1 MSSSSK
7 LAWNSSP
14 RTLLRSILMLDD
26 SAHSIALGTAI
37 GMFIALTPTVGIQ
50 MLIVICFAFLTRP
63 LFRFNQIA
71 SLITVYVSNPL
82 TIVPIYWFD
91 YKIGT
96 YYVGGSMTQA
106 DFAKILE
113 FEGFS
118 GWWETVKQLLLEVGS
133 PLIIGSLIVATF
145 FALVTY
151 PIMLRLVMHFQKQT
165 PAAHP
170 VDSETSTVIPHKP
183 VDSEQNTKSA
193 HLHSS

>member
-1 MSSSSK
+1 M
-7 LAWNSSP
+7 
-14 RTLLRSILMLDD
+14 LLRSILMLDD

-50 MLIVICFAFLTRP
+50 MLMVICFAFLMRP
-63 LFRFNQIA
+63 FFRFNQIA

-96 YYVGGSMTQA
+96 YYVGGSLTQN
-106 DFAKILE
+106 DFARILE

-133 PLIIGSLIVATF
+133 PLIIGSLVVATF
-145 FALVTY
+145 FSLATY
-151 PIMLRLVMHFQKQT
+151 PIMLRLVMHFQKLRPVTDPVETEAQT
-165 PAAHP
+165 VVPSKPA
-170 VDSETSTVIPHKP
+170 DK
-183 VDSEQNTKSA
+183 EQNTKSV

>member
-1 MSSSSK
+1 MSSSK
-7 LAWNSSP
+7 LTWKSSP
-14 RTLLRSILMLDD
+14 RTLLRSILVLDD

-50 MLIVICFAFLTRP
+50 MLIVICVSILTRP
-63 LFRFNQIA
+63 LFRFNQFA
-71 SLITVYVSNPL
+71 ALITVYVSNPL

-96 YYVGGSMTQA
+96 YYVGGSMVKQ

-118 GWWETVKQLLLEVGS
+118 GWWETIKQLLLEVGS
-133 PLIIGSLIVATF
+133 PLIIGSLVVATF
-145 FALVTY
+145 FSLATY
-151 PIMLRLVMHFQKQT
+151 PIMLRLVKHIQKDKPT
-165 PAAHP
+165 AEPI
-170 VDSETSTVIPHKP
+170 DSEAPTVIPHKP
-183 VDSEQNTKSA
+183 VDSEQKTKSA

>member
-1 MSSSSK
+1 
-7 LAWNSSP
+7 
-14 RTLLRSILMLDD
+14 MLDD

-50 MLIVICFAFLTRP
+50 MLMVVCLAFVTRP

-71 SLITVYVSNPL
+71 SLITVYISNPL

-96 YYVGGSMTQA
+96 YFVGGSLTQK
-106 DFAKILE
+106 DFARILE

-118 GWWETVKQLLLEVGS
+118 GWWETVTQLLLEVGS
-133 PLIIGSLIVATF
+133 PLIIGSLIVGSF
-145 FALVTY
+145 FGLITY
-151 PIMLRLVMHFQKQT
+151 PIMLRLLTHFRR
-165 PAAHP
+165 PHSSDGP
-170 VDSETSTVIPHKP
+170 DDSETQTMRPTEP
-183 VDSEQNTKSA
+183 VDSEQSMKSV

>member
-1 MSSSSK
+1 MSSSK
-7 LAWNSSP
+7 PAWTLNP
-14 RTLLRSILMLDD
+14 RVLLRSILMLDD

-50 MLIVICFAFLTRP
+50 MLMVVCLAFVTRP

-71 SLITVYVSNPL
+71 SLITVYISNPL

-96 YYVGGSMTQA
+96 YFVGGSLTQK
-106 DFAKILE
+106 DFARILE

-118 GWWETVKQLLLEVGS
+118 GWWETVTQLLLEVGS
-133 PLIIGSLIVATF
+133 PLIIGSLIVGSF
-145 FALVTY
+145 FGLITY
-151 PIMLRLVMHFQKQT
+151 PIMLRLLTHFRR
-165 PAAHP
+165 PHSSDGP
-170 VDSETSTVIPHKP
+170 DDSETQTMRPTEP
-183 VDSEQNTKSA
+183 VDSEQSMKSV

>member
-1 MSSSSK
+1 
-7 LAWNSSP
+7 
-14 RTLLRSILMLDD
+14 MLDD

-63 LFRFNQIA
+63 LFRFNQFA
-71 SLITVYVSNPL
+71 ALITVYVSNPL

-91 YKIGT
+91 YKVGT
-96 YYVGGSMTQA
+96 YYVGGSMTQN
-106 DFAKILE
+106 DFARILE

-145 FALVTY
+145 FSLVTY
-151 PIMLRLVMHFQKQT
+151 PILLRLVMHFQKLEPSAPT
-165 PAAHP
+165 DA
-170 VDSETSTVIPHKP
+170 SETTTVIQHKP
-183 VDSEQNTKSA
+183 VDSDQNTKST

>member
-1 MSSSSK
+1 MSSSK
-7 LAWNSSP
+7 PAWTLNP
-14 RTLLRSILMLDD
+14 RVLLRSILMLDD

-50 MLIVICFAFLTRP
+50 MLMVVCLAFVTRP

-71 SLITVYVSNPL
+71 SLITVYISNPL

-96 YYVGGSMTQA
+96 YFVGGSLTQK
-106 DFAKILE
+106 DFARILE

-118 GWWETVKQLLLEVGS
+118 GWWETVTQLLLEVGS
-133 PLIIGSLIVATF
+133 PLIIGSLIVGSF
-145 FALVTY
+145 FGLITY
-151 PIMLRLVMHFQKQT
+151 PIMLRLLTHFRR
-165 PAAHP
+165 PHSSDGP
-170 VDSETSTVIPHKP
+170 DDSETQTVRPTEP
-183 VDSEQNTKSA
+183 VDSEQSMKSV

>member
-1 MSSSSK
+1 MSPQK
-7 LAWNSSP
+7 PAWKYSP
-14 RTLLRSILMLDD
+14 RMLLRSILMLDD

-50 MLIVICFAFLTRP
+50 MLIVVCVAFLTRP
-63 LFRFNQIA
+63 FFKFNQVA
-71 SLITVYVSNPL
+71 SLITVYISNPL

-96 YYVGGSMTQA
+96 YYVGGSMTQK
-106 DFAKILE
+106 DFARILE

-145 FALVTY
+145 FALMTY
-151 PIMLRLVMHFQKQT
+151 PIMLRLLMHFRKQKPTDSPDDQETQT
-165 PAAHP
+165 VLPTQAADP
-170 VDSETSTVIPHKP
+170 G
-183 VDSEQNTKSA
+183 QNLKSV

>member
-1 MSSSSK
+1 MSPPK
-7 LAWNSSP
+7 PAWKYSP
-14 RTLLRSILMLDD
+14 RMLLRSILMLDD

-50 MLIVICFAFLTRP
+50 MLMVLCVAFLTRP
-63 LFRFNQIA
+63 FFKFNQVA

-96 YYVGGSMTQA
+96 YYVGGSMTQK
-106 DFAKILE
+106 DFARILE

-145 FALVTY
+145 FSLMTY
-151 PIMLRLVMHFQKQT
+151 PIMLR
-165 PAAHP
+165 P
-170 VDSETSTVIPHKP
+170 
-183 VDSEQNTKSA
+183 
-193 HLHSS
+193 

>member
-1 MSSSSK
+1 M
-7 LAWNSSP
+7 
-14 RTLLRSILMLDD
+14 LLRSILMLDD

-50 MLIVICFAFLTRP
+50 MLIVVCVAFVTRP
-63 LFRFNQIA
+63 FFKFNQVA
-71 SLITVYVSNPL
+71 SLITVYISNPL

-96 YYVGGSMTQA
+96 YYVGGSLTQK
-106 DFAKILE
+106 DFARILE

-145 FALVTY
+145 FSLMTY
-151 PIMLRLVMHFQKQT
+151 PIMLRLLMHFNRQT
-165 PAAHP
+165 PADTP
-170 VDSETSTVIPHKP
+170 DEPGTQTVIPSQT
-183 VDSEQNTKSA
+183 VDSDQNLKSV

>member
-1 MSSSSK
+1 M
-7 LAWNSSP
+7 
-14 RTLLRSILMLDD
+14 LLRSILMLDD

-50 MLIVICFAFLTRP
+50 MLMVICFAFMTRP
-63 LFRFNQIA
+63 LFRFNQFA

-96 YYVGGSMTQA
+96 YYVGGSLTQN
-106 DFAKILE
+106 DFARILE

-133 PLIIGSLIVATF
+133 PLIIGSLVVATF
-145 FALVTY
+145 FSLATY
-151 PIMLRLVMHFQKQT
+151 PIMLRLVMHFQKRR
-165 PAAHP
+165 PAADP
-170 VDSETSTVIPHKP
+170 VETEAQNVMPSKP
-183 VDSEQNTKSA
+183 ADKEQNTKSV

>member
-1 MSSSSK
+1 M
-7 LAWNSSP
+7 
-14 RTLLRSILMLDD
+14 LLRSILMLDD

-50 MLIVICFAFLTRP
+50 MLIVLCVAFLTGP
-63 LFRFNQIA
+63 FFRFNKIA

-96 YYVGGSMTQA
+96 YYVGGSMTQD

-113 FEGFS
+113 FEGFA

-145 FALVTY
+145 FALATY
-151 PIMLRLVMHFQKQT
+151 PIMLRLVTHFQKLKPVAQ
-165 PAAHP
+165 P
-170 VDSETSTVIPHKP
+170 VDADASTVIPHKP
-183 VDSEQNTKSA
+183 VDSDQSKTSA

>member
-1 MSSSSK
+1 M
-7 LAWNSSP
+7 
-14 RTLLRSILMLDD
+14 LLRSILMLDD

-50 MLIVICFAFLTRP
+50 MLMVICFAFLTRP

-71 SLITVYVSNPL
+71 SLITVYISNPL

-96 YYVGGSMTQA
+96 YYVGGSMTQS
-106 DFAKILE
+106 DFARILE

-133 PLIIGSLIVATF
+133 PLIIGSLVVATF
-145 FALVTY
+145 FSLATY
-151 PIMLRLVMHFQKQT
+151 PIMLRLVMHFQKRSPEADLVETDAQT
-165 PAAHP
+165 VLSSKPA
-170 VDSETSTVIPHKP
+170 DK
-183 VDSEQNTKSA
+183 EQNTKSV

>member
-1 MSSSSK
+1 MSPPK
-7 LAWNSSP
+7 PAWKYSP
-14 RTLLRSILMLDD
+14 RMLLRSILMLDD

-50 MLIVICFAFLTRP
+50 MLMVLCVAFLTRP
-63 LFRFNQIA
+63 FFKFNQVA

-96 YYVGGSMTQA
+96 YYVGGSLTQK
-106 DFAKILE
+106 DFARILE

-145 FALVTY
+145 FSLMTY
-151 PIMLRLVMHFQKQT
+151 PIMLRLLMHFKKQKPADSPDDPATQT
-165 PAAHP
+165 VLPSQATDP
-170 VDSETSTVIPHKP
+170 G
-183 VDSEQNTKSA
+183 QNLKSV